1 MRGSVAAQN
10 LEKSVLD
17 GSIPKALR
25 ELVLSKLI
33 TSRTHS
39 YLGGGGGTTNKN
51 LRMLRR
57 EVIVKGGLILNLDRN
72 IIEMQF
78 NTANVNMQWGI

>member
-17 GSIPKALR
+17 GRIPKALR
-25 ELVLSKLI
+25 ERVLSELI

-39 YLGGGGGTTNKN
+39 YLGGGGTANKN

-57 EVIVKGGLILNLDRN
+57 EVIAKGSLILNLDRN

-78 NTANVNMQWGI
+78 NTANVNMKWGM

>member
-39 YLGGGGGTTNKN
+39 YLGGEGGTTNKN